1 MSGAL
6 ERIGRIKRLALD
18 AHPRGVN
25 TALSQVVRTCIDFEK
40 QLATHARQA
49 KRQVLRADAGPADCA
64 GPATVCSDTL
74 NDSADRDQHRCD
86 AENNGRRFL
95 PKSKRKSL
103 LDRNNMTIP
112 VKDGVSI
119 DAQFIKLVH
128 PNAPHT
134 VWPSFW
140 RSAVERNFLKRSF
153 PFVFPIAHPICLHI
167 ATTLRANS
175 IATNYCFSVP
185 SPKPREAGR

>member
-1 MSGAL
+1 MTDTL

-25 TALSQVVRTCIDFEK
+25 TALSQVVRTCIYFEK
-40 QLATHARQA
+40 QLATHAPQA
-49 KRQVLRADAGPADCA
+49 KRKVLRADAGPAECA

-119 DAQFIKLVH
+119 DAQC
-128 PNAPHT
+128 
-134 VWPSFW
+134 
-140 RSAVERNFLKRSF
+140 SALPRCAIN
-153 PFVFPIAHPICLHI
+153 
-167 ATTLRANS
+167 LRADS
-175 IATNYCFSVP
+175 IVTNYCFSVP